1 MKFEDTQSGAIN
13 TFSMVYMLSQFANLS
28 RGSRIF
34 ILTTVLLLFAASA
47 WAQIQVNA
55 CDLNLDGVVNSADV
69 LLAVN
74 MDLGQSACS
83 ADIVG
88 INLCNVVVVQRVTN
102 AALGGSCVAGNPH
115 TATLNWTASVT
126 PNVSYNVYRATTSGG
141 PYTKVGSVG
150 VGVVSY
156 IDSTALAG
164 QTYFYVIRAVDGT
177 NTESANS
184 NEAQAVLPFP

>member
-1 MKFEDTQSGAIN
+1 MNLEKRTN
-13 TFSMVYMLSQFANLS
+13 MLPEFANLS
-28 RGSRIF
+28 RSSRVF
-34 ILTTVLLLFAASA
+34 VLGAGLSLLCGQA

-69 LLAVN
+69 TLAVN
-74 MDLGQSACS
+74 MDLGQSACA

-102 AALGGSCVAGNPH
+102 AALGGSCVAGSPH
-115 TATLNWTASVT
+115 TVTLSWTASIT

-141 PYTKVGSVG
+141 PYTKFGSVG

-156 IDSTALAG
+156 VDSQALAG
-164 QTYFYVIRAVDGT
+164 QTYFYIVRAVDNT
-177 NTESANS
+177 STESANS
-184 NEAQAVLPFP
+184 NEVQGG